1 MLRILR
7 FYWTDGMEQKVKGYK
22 RDEGIFSYLSDN
34 TTHIILHLY
43 KLHITSLHVSVHS
56 KYRLN
61 PTYTNRDMMK
71 NLTQNDIVRGT
82 DIISI

>member
-34 TTHIILHLY
+34 TTHIILHLQQ
-43 KLHITSLHVSVHS
+43 LHITNLHVSVHS
-56 KYRLN
+56 
-61 PTYTNRDMMK
+61 
-71 NLTQNDIVRGT
+71 
-82 DIISI
+82 